1 MRNSFMAFADWVLPA
16 MPYLTVMP
24 IILPAF
30 AAGLIMLFRGCLL
43 YTSDAADE

>member
-16 MPYLTVMP
+16 MPYMIVMP

-30 AAGLIMLFRGCLL
+30 AAGLIGC
-43 YTSDAADE
+43 SAA